1 MGVRRLTLSPRAW
14 SLLLV
19 LAGAVL
25 VSVGVGLAYL
35 PAGVVVGGVALV
47 AIGLFLIDVGR

>member
-1 MGVRRLTLSPRAW
+1 MGVRRLTLSPKAW

-19 LAGAVL
+19 LVGAVL

-35 PAGVVVGGVALV
+35 PAGVIVGGVALV